1 MVAGS
6 GMQDVLFC
14 SVMAPG
20 AWRARSAQRYH
31 RNNIYYSY
39 VDKSHVIFI
48 TFSASILPCDLPSR
62 AQKSAMKV
70 RSDARLGALSFVSSK
85 KNS

>member
-39 VDKSHVIFI
+39 VDKSHVIFV
-48 TFSASILPCDLPSR
+48 TFLASILALVPYG
-62 AQKSAMKV
+62 QKSAMKV